1 MNRLLWLLMMFSCF
15 AATSF
20 GQATTSSMSGRVE
33 DEQNEPL
40 PGTTVIAIH
49 EPSGTR
55 YGTVTNMQ
63 GTYHLEGMRTGGP
76 YRVEFSYVGY
86 RTAIFA
92 NITLKLAETY
102 ICDAKLK
109 ESAELDEVV
118 VLGTASK
125 FAGEKT
131 GASTHI
137 TSKDISRFPNIS
149 RSLTAITKM
158 SPYATRTG
166 FGGRD
171 QRMNNYTID
180 GANFNYSMGLD
191 GAVLPG
197 GGNPISI
204 DALEEVQV
212 SIAPFDVRQ
221 SNFVGGSV
229 NAVTKSGTNQF
240 RGSAYMYTKNE
251 FLRGNDVDGYNLGE
265 REEER
270 RNVYG
275 FTFGGPILKN
285 KLFFFV
291 NGEYENSPQPI
302 HKWKLSTDGQEDVQS
317 LVSRVTAEDM
327 SRFSQD
333 LKSMYGYDT
342 GSWTNFAGCTDVYR
356 AMARLDWNISD
367 SHRLMLRYNYTGQEK
382 DNTLVGAALN
392 INGAPVSRYSMSFRN
407 STWKQLDNVSS
418 LTAELNSRF
427 NAKITN
433 QLLASFTFND
443 GNKREC
449 NGDFPTVDI
458 MKLDETGTNRAFMN
472 AGYEQ
477 HAWKNGIKER
487 VWSITN
493 NLSMHWG
500 NHNLTL
506 GASFESQNVSNC
518 YMRYGAGY
526 YRYNSYED
534 FVNKEAP
541 VAFALCYSLTGED
554 EALASVHYD
563 QFSLYAQDQYNV
575 NERLKLLYGIRMD
588 IPLYVNRR
596 YENPS
601 IASYEFNGM
610 KLSTAYWPKATPLFS
625 PRIGF
630 NYDLSGDQSLKLR
643 GGTGLFTGRFPL
655 IFLSKMQEGS
665 GMLKTT
671 VSVLQN
677 TKDPRDKELLAA
689 LAGGIRNPQQI
700 LSEIAPQFPDCFP
713 MEPGAV
719 NEIITIDRK
728 FKTPQVWTSSLALD
742 YRLPLPFRS
751 DVTLEAMY
759 IKDINAILQQNVNM
773 IPLDD
778 PKMTRLSG
786 ADDRYIYP
794 GNKDNRIN
802 EEVTRTMLM
811 TNTSKGYSYT
821 LNTTLHTEPVRNL
834 DLMASYTYTRS
845 RTLSNNASNQIE
857 NAWQQEPSVQGANY
871 LVMHNASYLDSP
883 HRVIA
888 SASYTIEYAKNF
900 ATSISLFYTGQHNGS
915 YTYLIDGDMNNDGF
929 QYDLMYV
936 PATRDELNFTDLK
949 KADGSILFSAS
960 EQREAFWAF
969 VEQDPYL
976 RKRKG
981 KYAETNG
988 AFQPWYHR
996 FDLRLVQD
1004 IKVKAGKTTNTL
1016 QLSMDIMNIGN
1027 LLNSSW
1033 GTAKAAVTNKPLQY
1047 KGVNEQNE
1055 PVYVMNVLTE
1065 DGTTLLPYRSF
1076 APSRIST
1083 NCWQLQFGIR
1093 YIFN

>member
-1 MNRLLWLLMMFSCF
+1 
-15 AATSF
+15 
-20 GQATTSSMSGRVE
+20 
-33 DEQNEPL
+33 
-40 PGTTVIAIH
+40 
-49 EPSGTR
+49 
-55 YGTVTNMQ
+55 
-63 GTYHLEGMRTGGP
+63 
-76 YRVEFSYVGY
+76 
-86 RTAIFA
+86 
-92 NITLKLAETY
+92 
-102 ICDAKLK
+102 
-109 ESAELDEVV
+109 
-118 VLGTASK
+118 
-125 FAGEKT
+125 
-131 GASTHI
+131 
-137 TSKDISRFPNIS
+137 
-149 RSLTAITKM
+149 
-158 SPYATRTG
+158 
-166 FGGRD
+166 
-171 QRMNNYTID
+171 
-180 GANFNYSMGLD
+180 
-191 GAVLPG
+191 
-197 GGNPISI
+197 
-204 DALEEVQV
+204 
-212 SIAPFDVRQ
+212 
-221 SNFVGGSV
+221 
-229 NAVTKSGTNQF
+229 
-240 RGSAYMYTKNE
+240 
-251 FLRGNDVDGYNLGE
+251 
-265 REEER
+265 
-270 RNVYG
+270 
-275 FTFGGPILKN
+275 
-285 KLFFFV
+285 
-291 NGEYENSPQPI
+291 
-302 HKWKLSTDGQEDVQS
+302 
-317 LVSRVTAEDM
+317 
-327 SRFSQD
+327 
-333 LKSMYGYDT
+333 
-342 GSWTNFAGCTDVYR
+342 
-356 AMARLDWNISD
+356 
-367 SHRLMLRYNYTGQEK
+367 
-382 DNTLVGAALN
+382 
-392 INGAPVSRYSMSFRN
+392 
-407 STWKQLDNVSS
+407 
-418 LTAELNSRF
+418 
-427 NAKITN
+427 
-433 QLLASFTFND
+433 
-443 GNKREC
+443 
-449 NGDFPTVDI
+449 
-458 MKLDETGTNRAFMN
+458 
-472 AGYEQ
+472 
-477 HAWKNGIKER
+477 
-487 VWSITN
+487 
-493 NLSMHWG
+493 MHWG

-643 GGTGLFTGRFPL
+643 GGTGIFTGRFPL

-802 EEVTRTMLM
+802 EEVTRAMLM

-821 LNTTLHTEPVRNL
+821 LNATLHTEPVRNL

-915 YTYLIDGDMNNDGF
+915 YTYLIDGDINNDGF

-936 PATRDELNFTDLK
+936 PATRNELNFTDLK